1 MKEVN
6 KSIIAVI
13 LNWNNIVLTQKC
25 IASLKSQK
33 DISIDILLIDN
44 HSDDSIPHNIFEYFP
59 EVEIIILPEN
69 KGVAGG
75 RNVGLRYAVKN
86 NYKYILFLDNDA
98 FAHSNMV
105 KELKIVIDRNTKTGI
120 VGPKIYIDN
129 DKYIIWRAGC
139 LAWRSVYLFSW
150 FSIIKKFYR
159 IRRIPIPHSF
169 DIIRGEGQKDIGQFN
184 KEIDVDFQIGC
195 AQMINLELVR
205 EIGGFD
211 ERFSPYGSED
221 IDYCER
227 VRRAGWKIKY
237 APKAIC
243 WHKVATQPMPNPLRT
258 YHNLK
263 NIILLARK
271 HLTKK
276 RMLFHFLPDFI
287 IIHLPLIFID
297 NAIKKIDCAKAVI
310 YAIKWHLK
318 DIKSHGFFLN
328 A

>member
-1 MKEVN
+1 MNNVN
-6 KSIIAVI
+6 DSIIAVI
-13 LNWNNIVLTQKC
+13 LNWNDIELTQKC
-25 IASLKSQK
+25 LESLIFQK
-33 DISIDILLIDN
+33 DISFDILLIDN
-44 HSDDSIPHNIFEYFP
+44 NSNDFFAQNLTQNFP
-59 EVEIIILPEN
+59 NLEIITLPEN

-75 RNVGLRYAVKN
+75 RNEGLRYATKN

-105 KELKIVIDRNTKTGI
+105 KELKIVIDKNKNTGI
-120 VGPKIYIDN
+120 VGPKIYRGN
-129 DKYIIWRAGC
+129 DKNVIWRAGC

-150 FSIIKKFYR
+150 FSIIKKFYQL
-159 IRRIPIPHSF
+159 RRIPIPLSF
-169 DIIRGEGQKDIGQFN
+169 DIIRGDGHKDIGQFER
-184 KEIDVDFQIGC
+184 EIDIDFQIGC
-195 AQMINLELVR
+195 AQLVNLDLVR

-221 IDYCER
+221 IDFCER
-227 VRRAGWKIKY
+227 AKMANWRIKY

-243 WHKVATQPMPNPLRT
+243 WHNIMAQPVANPLRT
-258 YHNLK
+258 FHNLK

-297 NAIKKIDCAKAVI
+297 NAIKSIDCAKAVI
-310 YAIKWHLK
+310 NAIKWHLK

-328 A
+328 